1 MDSTDWVK
9 VKERKR
15 KKSTESSK
23 SSMLDVHSSQ
33 VKRGRAERGNGSD
46 ITKKVNRPVSYTH
59 LTLPTKRIV

>member
-1 MDSTDWVK
+1 MDSTLDWVK

-23 SSMLDVHSSQ
+23 SSMSDVHSSQ

-46 ITKKVNRPVSYTH
+46 IKKEVNR
-59 LTLPTKRIV
+59 L